1 MKRRQY
7 TIVCTA
13 QMIQRVDYFNE
24 YIYVHVHI
32 ITRDWCLH
40 SEDQMALI
48 YKDDAK
54 NRSIF
59 TLHLL
64 YSSIKDKAC
73 WKHWSSLTRSRTN
86 IEVYSNIAASFPFSI
101 LLLYRHKCLQKNIDF
116 FLMLTYI
123 LDLAKFTILIESS

>member
-32 ITRDWCLH
+32 ITRDWCLQ

-59 TLHLL
+59 ILHLL

-73 WKHWSSLTRSRTN
+73 WKHIESQMFGQISKSIQLSLHLSL
-86 IEVYSNIAASFPFSI
+86 FSI